1 MSQLIKNVATKDLDE
16 LLALNQSEVPHVGSI
31 DIERMHWFA
40 ENADYFRVAWLD
52 NRIAGF
58 LIGLQPGS
66 TYQSPNYRWFC
77 EHYDR
82 FGYVDRIAVTTAAR
96 GHGIART
103 LYDDFAAALPEQDLV
118 YSSTQFFAFAS
129 SKDEQQPL
137 VFAAGA
143 VAFSAVSL
151 AVLSAF
157 TALVSFFTVSVVFAL
172 SSGFFSSVV

>member
-103 LYDDFAAALPEQDLV
+103 LYDDFAAALPEA
-118 YSSTQFFAFAS
+118 T
-129 SKDEQQPL
+129 P
-137 VFAAGA
+137 
-143 VAFSAVSL
+143 
-151 AVLSAF
+151 
-157 TALVSFFTVSVVFAL
+157 ALTCEVNILPPNEGSMRFHERL
-172 SSGFFSSVV
+172 GFREVGTMLLTF